1 VHGRPRLSRQHRSI
15 AIAVGSR
22 APVGSTPRRTT
33 RAGLLTALGALAL
46 LLGGCSSGVEVSV
59 PAGASS
65 PACAAVAARW
75 PTTVG
80 GKAAVET
87 SPADPAVHAWGDPP
101 VIARC
106 GLPEPG
112 PTTDQC
118 LGVSGVDWVA
128 HRLSD
133 GVRFITYGRSPAVE
147 VLVPSDYGPEPLLLG
162 AFTRA
167 AQAVPQGE
175 RRCSG

>member
-1 VHGRPRLSRQHRSI
+1 MELP
-15 AIAVGSR
+15 
-22 APVGSTPRRTT
+22 APVGLVDRAGAWRRPPVGATPRRAA
-33 RAGLLTALGALAL
+33 RAGTLTALCALAL
-46 LLGGCSSGVEVSV
+46 LLASCSSGVEVSV
-59 PAGASS
+59 PAGGSS
-65 PACAAVAARW
+65 AACAAVAARW

-80 GKAAVET
+80 GKATVDT
-87 SPADPAVHAWGDPP
+87 SPAAPAVHAWGDPP

-133 GVRFITYGRSPAVE
+133 GVRFTTYGRSPAIE
-147 VLVPSDYGPEPLLLG
+147 VLVPSDYSPEPLLLG

>member
-1 VHGRPRLSRQHRSI
+1 M
-15 AIAVGSR
+15 ASR
-22 APVGSTPRRTT
+22 APVDTTPRRAA
-33 RAGLLTALGALAL
+33 RVGLLPALGAIAL
-46 LLGGCSSGVEVSV
+46 LLGACSSGVEVSV
-59 PAGASS
+59 PADGSS
-65 PACAAVAARW
+65 PACAAVAALW
-75 PTTVG
+75 PATVG

-87 SPADPAVHAWGDPP
+87 SPTDPAVHAWGDPP

-133 GVRFITYGRSPAVE
+133 GVRFTNYGRSPAIE
-147 VLVPSDYGPEPLLLG
+147 VLVPSDYSPEPLLLG

-175 RRCSG
+175 RHCSG

>member
-1 VHGRPRLSRQHRSI
+1 
-15 AIAVGSR
+15 VGSR
-22 APVGSTPRRTT
+22 APVRTTPRRTART
-33 RAGLLTALGALAL
+33 GVLAVLCTLAL

-59 PAGASS
+59 PAGGSS
-65 PACAAVAARW
+65 PACAAVATRW

-80 GKAAVET
+80 GKATVDT

-133 GVRFITYGRSPAVE
+133 GVRFTTYGRSPAIE
-147 VLVPSDYGPEPLLLG
+147 VLVPSDYSPEPLLLG

>member
-1 VHGRPRLSRQHRSI
+1 MGPH
-15 AIAVGSR
+15 
-22 APVGSTPRRTT
+22 APAGTTPRRAV
-33 RAGLLTALGALAL
+33 RARVLPALAALAL
-46 LLGGCSSGVEVSV
+46 LLGACSAGVEVSV
-59 PAGASS
+59 PAGGSS

-80 GKAAVET
+80 GKATVET
-87 SPADPAVHAWGDPP
+87 SPAAPAVHAWGDPP
-101 VIARC
+101 VVARC

-133 GVRFITYGRSPAVE
+133 GVRFTTYGRSPAIE
-147 VLVPSDYGPEPLLLG
+147 VLVPSDYRPEPLLLG

-175 RRCSG
+175 HRCSG

>member
-1 VHGRPRLSRQHRSI
+1 MGPH
-15 AIAVGSR
+15 
-22 APVGSTPRRTT
+22 APAGTTPRRTA
-33 RAGLLTALGALAL
+33 RAGVLPALCALAL
-46 LLGGCSSGVEVSV
+46 LLGACSTGVEVSV
-59 PAGASS
+59 PAGGSS
-65 PACAAVAARW
+65 AACAAVAARW

-80 GKAAVET
+80 GKATVDT
-87 SPADPAVHAWGDPP
+87 SPAAPAVHAWGDPP

-133 GVRFITYGRSPAVE
+133 GVRFTTYGRSPAIE
-147 VLVPSDYGPEPLLLG
+147 VLVPSDYSPEPLLLG

-167 AQAVPQGE
+167 VRAVPQGD

>member
-1 VHGRPRLSRQHRSI
+1 MAHHRRWQGHRGHLPRRPGRARLGRP
-15 AIAVGSR
+15 
-22 APVGSTPRRTT
+22 
-33 RAGLLTALGALAL
+33 AGDRPL
-46 LLGGCSSGVEVSV
+46 
-59 PAGASS
+59 
-65 PACAAVAARW
+65 R
-75 PTTVG
+75 
-80 GKAAVET
+80 
-87 SPADPAVHAWGDPP
+87 
-101 VIARC
+101 
-106 GLPEPG
+106 LPEPG

-133 GVRFITYGRSPAVE
+133 GVRFTTYGRSPAIE
-147 VLVPSDYGPEPLLLG
+147 VLVPSDYSPEPLLLG

>member
-1 VHGRPRLSRQHRSI
+1 MGPH
-15 AIAVGSR
+15 
-22 APVGSTPRRTT
+22 APAGTTPRRGA
-33 RAGLLTALGALAL
+33 RAGVLPALCALAL
-46 LLGGCSSGVEVSV
+46 LLGACSTGVEVSV
-59 PAGASS
+59 PAGGSS
-65 PACAAVAARW
+65 AACAAVAARW

-80 GKAAVET
+80 GKATVDT
-87 SPADPAVHAWGDPP
+87 SPAAPAVHAWGDPP

-133 GVRFITYGRSPAVE
+133 GVRFTTYGRSPAIE
-147 VLVPSDYGPEPLLLG
+147 VLVPSDYSPEPLLLG

-167 AQAVPQGE
+167 VQAVPQGD